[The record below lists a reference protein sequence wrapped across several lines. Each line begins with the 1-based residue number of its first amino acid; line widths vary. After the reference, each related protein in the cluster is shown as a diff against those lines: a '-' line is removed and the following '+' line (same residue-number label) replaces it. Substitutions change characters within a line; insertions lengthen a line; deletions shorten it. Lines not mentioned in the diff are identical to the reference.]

1 MRENPVVIFA
11 FSHKMFPDFICIY
24 NIYCVVLSNCNSV
37 TVKVF
42 IYAGGIGHVFWTQ
55 AECVGIKYLLK
66 ANFAFN
72 TCTIRAGVFY
82 AVLRLL
88 RKKCKF
94 PPRINNMQLL
104 HSRNDTDFIYM

>member
-1 MRENPVVIFA
+1 M
-11 FSHKMFPDFICIY
+11 
-24 NIYCVVLSNCNSV
+24 
-37 TVKVF
+37 F
-42 IYAGGIGHVFWTQ
+42 IYAGGIGHVFWSQ

-104 HSRNDTDFIYM
+104 HSRNDTDFIYMLVSKLLMIVT